1 MTSNRT
7 AWCVDLNLMDFSRAH
22 ELQLEILDARISGK
36 IDRDVVLV
44 LEHPPVFTIG
54 RRGKLDHLKVPSTFL
69 SAAGMDLLH
78 IERGG
83 DITFHGPGQLV
94 LYPIFHLRQAG
105 FGVVDFVERLEELM
119 ICTVGE
125 LGVSAARN
133 RRNHGIWV
141 GERKMGFIGIAV
153 RHHVSF
159 HGIALNV
166 DLSLE
171 PFTWIDPCGLQ
182 DVHVTSLNLESDRI
196 VSVNEAKRTLIHQ
209 IENIFCI
216 SLQHVSLNKVKD
228 FIQLT
233 RD

>member
-7 AWCVDLNLMDFSRAH
+7 AWYVDLDLMDFSRAH
-22 ELQLEILDARISGK
+22 ELQLKILEARTSGK
-36 IDRDVVLV
+36 IDRDVVLI

-54 RRGKLDHLKVPSTFL
+54 RRGKLDHLKVSSTFL

-105 FGVVDFVERLEELM
+105 LGVVDFVERLEELM
-119 ICTVGE
+119 ICTAGE
-125 LGVSAARN
+125 LGVSAVRN
-133 RRNHGIWV
+133 QRNHGIWV
-141 GERKMGFIGIAV
+141 DGRKMGFIGIAV

-166 DLSLE
+166 NLSLE

-182 DVHVTSLNLESDRI
+182 DVQVTSLNLESDRM
-196 VSVNEAKRTLIHQ
+196 VSVNAAKAALVRHIEDVFSVTLQNVDI
-209 IENIFCI
+209 
-216 SLQHVSLNKVKD
+216 NKIKD
-228 FIQLT
+228 FIQST